1 MDLLRIYWI
10 YPTLAFSKLWHKT
23 LALTVL
29 QTTMLAP
36 PTMSTSASDDGNPNL
51 RSPTDDGSAPE
62 AKRRKGKGNRKG
74 EREPSVPRA
83 RSSRL
88 SR

>member
-1 MDLLRIYWI
+1 MDL

-51 RSPTDDGSAPE
+51 RSPTDDGSAQKPSA
-62 AKRRKGKGNRKG
+62 AKERATARANVNHRCQGLARRAYPG
-74 EREPSVPRA
+74 ESRA
-83 RSSRL
+83 PA
-88 SR
+88 